1 MSDIILDIGQCP
13 MIIESDI
20 LTLDC
25 VLRLIM
31 TDDTRVVSF
40 LRVGKRRL
48 EIFTK
53 ACVKFGLTT
62 VDHTTPNCLI
72 LIDDELDFISASKIV
87 KNSSNFIRT
96 QWLSDSIKQNQLL
109 SYQSY
114 RLQAIT
120 SSSVKKTSELE
131 SKIEIP
137 KERPPVKRERSISS
151 SNSDTDDEPNSKK
164 VFYWLNYLCL
174 IRNFILLAEY
184 QYSTCSTR

>member
-1 MSDIILDIGQCP
+1 
-13 MIIESDI
+13 
-20 LTLDC
+20 
-25 VLRLIM
+25 M
-31 TDDTRVVSF
+31 TDDTKVVSF

-53 ACVKFGLTT
+53 ACVKFGLTI

-114 RLQAIT
+114 RLQAIS
-120 SSSVKKTSELE
+120 SSSVIETSESA

-137 KERPPVKRERSISS
+137 QERPPVKRERSISS

-164 VFYWLNYLCL
+164 VISIQPIQPGELPRTVGGNKSS
-174 IRNFILLAEY
+174 
-184 QYSTCSTR
+184 YSIENK